1 MMYKIVG
8 IALVIFACGGVG
20 FKAAADH
27 KRQVRQ
33 LKEVIASVQFMKYEL
48 AYRYTPLPELCR
60 KVATTTTGHIQRFYF
75 KLSDVLQSQIC
86 PDTRSCCSY
95 SIAQTKGLPPAVC
108 DTLMT
113 MAATLGQ
120 FDLQGQLDGLDLAIA
135 HGENLLQKLTFEQ
148 DNRLRSYQ
156 TLGLCAGAALAILL
170 V

>member
-8 IALVIFACGGVG
+8 IALVVLACGGVG

-27 KRQVRQ
+27 KKQVRL
-33 LKEVIASVQFMKYEL
+33 LKEMIASIQFMKCEL

-60 KVATTTTGHIQRFYF
+60 RAAETTVGPVRKFYI
-75 KLSDVLQSQIC
+75 KLSEVMESQVC
-86 PDTRSCCSY
+86 PDTRSCCAYTITQMKS
-95 SIAQTKGLPPAVC
+95 LPPVVC
-108 DTLMT
+108 DTIMT
-113 MAATLGQ
+113 MATTLGQ
-120 FDLQGQLDGLDLAIA
+120 FDLKGQLDGLELAVA
-135 HGENLLQKLTFEQ
+135 YGENLLKKLTFEQ